1 MSIASKQTLLRDIEK
16 SLGSVVTVDTLT
28 TIMKILS
35 EHLSVY
41 DVEQTGDQFN
51 DVETEELLGVYLDA
65 KRIEGRSDKTIERYR
80 YIIQRVFDAVN
91 VPVRKISVFHL
102 RKYFSDEKARG
113 ISDRTM
119 DGTRQVLS
127 AFFGWLLKEGLL
139 ENDPTV
145 NLGSIKSIKKV
156 RKPFSQSEIERMKEA
171 CENDRDK
178 AIIATLMSTGCRISE
193 MTQLNRNDVD
203 LDHLECKVLGKGN
216 KERVVYLDP
225 VAGMMI
231 RTYLSEREDS
241 SDALFVGRRGERLQP
256 GGVRAML
263 VRLADA
269 ANVEHVHPHKF
280 RRTLATNLIR
290 RGMPIQEVACILG
303 HDKLDTT
310 MGYVVLDKSEVKNA
324 YRKYAS

>member
-1 MSIASKQTLLRDIEK
+1 MSIACKQTLLRDIEK

-193 MTQLNRNDVD
+193 ICNLNRDSVD
-203 LDHLECKVLGKGN
+203 FFKMEILVLGKGN
-216 KERVVYLDP
+216 KERKVYIDE
-225 VAGMMI
+225 VASMLLK
-231 RTYLSEREDS
+231 RYLKSRNDEGT
-241 SDALFVGRRGERLQP
+241 ALFTGKGSERLQP

-263 VRLADA
+263 KRVEA
-269 ANVEHVHPHKF
+269 ASGVENVHPHRF
-280 RRTLATNLIR
+280 RRTLATNLIHH
-290 RGMPIQEVACILG
+290 GMPIQEVAAILG
-303 HDKLDTT
+303 HDKIDTT
-310 MGYVVLDKSEVKNA
+310 MQYVYINDTDVKHS
-324 YRKYAS
+324 YRKYA